1 MTDRFAF
8 EMAVNQLGWDRH
20 RLPQGIDRGGY

>member
-8 EMAVNQLGWDRH
+8 EMAVDLLGWDPE
-20 RLPQGIDRGGY
+20 RLPKGIGRGA